1 MGKIAFVYP
10 GQGCQATGMGK
21 ELYDNYPEAREIFER
36 ASAALEM
43 DIAELCFSGS
53 MEELSLT
60 ENTQPTI
67 LTVSAA
73 LTQILKNRDITPDA
87 IAGLSLGEYSALV
100 AGDALSLEEAV
111 SLVRTRGILMQEEV
125 PAGVGGL
132 MAVVGLTQE
141 KIEQAIAPLQTKG
154 NIFCSNFNTYDQIVI
169 GGEIVLLEEAQML
182 LKEAG
187 ARMTT
192 MLKVSAPFHTKMLTG
207 AGEKLRTYLEGAKL
221 RKPNADY
228 YPNVLGAK
236 LDWIESGSSITKIKD
251 EREQMIHLLEEQVSN
266 PVKWVQTIE
275 NMIADGVDTFVEV
288 YPAKTVSS
296 LIKKIDKEV
305 KIVTLSN
312 LDELQNFIEEQGGER
327 WAV

>member
-1 MGKIAFVYP
+1 MKKIAFVYP

-21 ELYDNYPEAREIFER
+21 ELYENYPIAREVFER
-36 ASAALEM
+36 ASHALDL
-43 DIAELCFSGS
+43 DIAKLCFEGS

-73 LTQILKNRDITPDA
+73 LTEILKSNGIVPHA

-100 AGDALSLEEAV
+100 AGGALSLEEAV
-111 SLVRTRGILMQEEV
+111 SLVRTRGLLMQEEV

-132 MAVVGLTQE
+132 LAVMGIPQE
-141 KIEQAIAPLQTKG
+141 KIEAAIEPLKSKG
-154 NIFCSNFNTYDQIVI
+154 HIACSNFNTRDQIVV
-169 GGEIVLLEEAQML
+169 GGEMSLLEEAQDL
-182 LKEAG
+182 LKAAG

-192 MLKVSAPFHTKMLTG
+192 FLKVSAPFHTKMLTG
-207 AGEKLRTYLEGAKL
+207 AGEKLKPHLENASI
-221 RKPNADY
+221 RKPSADY
-228 YPNVLGAK
+228 YPNAIGKKMEWVEECP
-236 LDWIESGSSITKIKD
+236 ISQIKN
-251 EREQMIHLLEEQVSN
+251 EKEQIVSLLVDQVSS
-266 PVKWVQTIE
+266 PVRWLQNIE

-296 LIKKIDKEV
+296 LIKKIDKNV
-305 KIVTLSN
+305 NIITLSN
-312 LDELQNFIEEQGGER
+312 IDELESFIAAQGGEQ

>member
-1 MGKIAFVYP
+1 MKKIAFVYP

-21 ELYDNYPEAREIFER
+21 ELYENYPIAKEVFER
-36 ASAALEM
+36 ASKALDL
-43 DIAELCFSGS
+43 DIAELCFEGS

-73 LTQILKNRDITPDA
+73 LTEILKSNGIVPHA

-100 AGDALSLEEAV
+100 AGGALSLEEAV
-111 SLVRTRGILMQEEV
+111 SLVRTRGLLMQEEV

-132 MAVVGLTQE
+132 LAVMGIPQE
-141 KIEQAIAPLQTKG
+141 KIESAIEPLKSKG
-154 NIFCSNFNTYDQIVI
+154 HIACSNFNTKDQIVV
-169 GGEIVLLEEAQML
+169 GGEMSLLEEAQNL
-182 LKEAG
+182 LKAAG

-192 MLKVSAPFHTKMLTG
+192 FLKVSAPFHTKMLTG
-207 AGEKLRTYLEGAKL
+207 AGEKLRAHLEKASI
-221 RKPNADY
+221 RKPSADY
-228 YPNVLGAK
+228 YPNAIGKKMEWV
-236 LDWIESGSSITKIKD
+236 EECSISQIKN
-251 EREQMIHLLEEQVSN
+251 EKEQIVSLLVEQVSS
-266 PVKWVQTIE
+266 PVRWLQNIE

-296 LIKKIDKEV
+296 LIKKIDKNV
-305 KIVTLSN
+305 NIITLSN
-312 LDELQNFIEEQGGER
+312 IDELESFIASQGGEQ